1 MTIRAAAQSDLDLLW
16 EFLAIAAYEP
26 DVAAA
31 RAVPFVAT
39 HLAGWQ
45 RSGDFGFIAEI
56 DNKPVGAAWAR
67 HIPAADNPFYI
78 DERSPVVTIGVR
90 DGVRGKGVGGALMR
104 ALIAE
109 AAARGLR
116 LSLDVRE
123 TNPAMRLYERLG
135 FRRVPGRE
143 VRNRVGTLSF
153 GMVLDRPAS
162 ERSC

>member
-1 MTIRAAAQSDLDLLW
+1 MNLRPAAQGDLDLLW
-16 EFLAIAAYEP
+16 DFLAMAAYER

-31 RAVPFVAT
+31 KAVPSVAT
-39 HLAGWQ
+39 HLDGW
-45 RSGDFGFIAEI
+45 RRPSDFGFVAELGGAAT
-56 DNKPVGAAWAR
+56 GAAWAR
-67 HIPAADNPFYI
+67 HIPAEDNPFFI
-78 DERSPVVTIGVR
+78 DDRSPVVTIAVR
-90 DGVRGKGVGGALMR
+90 DGMRGKGVGESLLR

-109 AAARGLR
+109 AEARGLR

-153 GMVLDRPAS
+153 GMVHGGL
-162 ERSC
+162 